1 VVVAG
6 VLIES
11 AHGTAAQVAGRL
23 VRVQGVSLQ
32 GGDGASRIA
41 AVLEAADGAALEEL
55 TERLLREDEQ
65 ILGVFP
71 VFVGS
76 DDGAP

>member
-1 VVVAG
+1 MVVAG
-6 VLIES
+6 VVIET
-11 AHGTAAQVAGRL
+11 AHGTAPLVAGRL
-23 VRVQGVSLQ
+23 ARRPGITLQ

-41 AVLEAADGAALEEL
+41 AVIEAADGAALEAL

-71 VFVGS
+71 TFVGA
-76 DDGAP
+76 DEP